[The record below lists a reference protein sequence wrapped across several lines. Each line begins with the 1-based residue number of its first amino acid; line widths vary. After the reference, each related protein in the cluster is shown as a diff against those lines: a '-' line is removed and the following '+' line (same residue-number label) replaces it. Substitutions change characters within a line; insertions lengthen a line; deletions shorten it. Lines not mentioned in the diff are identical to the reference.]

1 MNTTRARNLG
11 ERLDAGR
18 TADIY
23 RWSDT
28 EVIKLYQ
35 PWVSRKAI
43 ERERSNTQV
52 ARSMGLPVPDVGEI
66 VTWSGRSGLILE
78 CIHGITMMQQLE
90 LDTSL
95 VESYARRLA
104 ELHVSLNLIP
114 ADNRLPAQHDKL
126 HGKIV
131 GCKPLTS
138 SEQEVILAALS
149 RMPKGDRLCHGDFHP
164 GNIIIAQNRF
174 FMIDWIDASRGN
186 PVADLARSSVLFLGH
201 IVNSPLSSE
210 ERRLMELFHRTY
222 LDAYWQ
228 RTDADRDEYA
238 MWLSINAAA
247 RLGEGI
253 DQLEDWL
260 VAQVC
265 EGFSLTAG
273 HRSGSV
279 SESGSKG

>member
-1 MNTTRARNLG
+1 MNTTRDRNPG
-11 ERLDAGR
+11 EQLNMGR

-23 RWSDT
+23 GWSDT

-43 ERERSNTQV
+43 ERERSSTQV
-52 ARSMGLPVPDVGEI
+52 ARSMGLPVPDVGDI

-78 CIHGITMMQQLE
+78 RIHGTTMMQQIE
-90 LDTSL
+90 LDISRG
-95 VESYARRLA
+95 ESFARQLA
-104 ELHVSLNLIP
+104 ELHASLNQIA
-114 ADNRLPAQHDKL
+114 ADNRLPAQHGML
-126 HGKIV
+126 HDKIV
-131 GCKPLTS
+131 CCKLLTS
-138 SEQEVILAALS
+138 SEQEVILASLS
-149 RMPKGDRLCHGDFHP
+149 RMSKGDRLCHGDFHP
-164 GNIIIAQNRF
+164 GNVIIAQDRF
-174 FMIDWIDASRGN
+174 LLIDWIDASCGN

-201 IVNSPLSSE
+201 IAISPLSSE

-228 RTDADRDEYA
+228 RTDANRDEYA

-260 VAQVC
+260 VAQVR
-265 EGFSLTAG
+265 EGFALA
-273 HRSGSV
+273 R
-279 SESGSKG
+279 